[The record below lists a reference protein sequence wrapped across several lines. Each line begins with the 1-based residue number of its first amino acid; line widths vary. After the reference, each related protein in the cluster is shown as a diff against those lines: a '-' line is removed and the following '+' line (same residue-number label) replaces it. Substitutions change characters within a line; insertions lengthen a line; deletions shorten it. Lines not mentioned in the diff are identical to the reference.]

1 MGMDKITRK
10 EYRKEKGGFRA
21 SMGELQNLIASKKST
36 RLKKI
41 RDRMSYVVRG
51 KLGLWVMEVLWKRKL

>member
-1 MGMDKITRK
+1 MGMDKITWK
-10 EYRKEKGGFRA
+10 EYRKEKGDFRA

-36 RLKKI
+36 HLKKI